1 MRKDVIKL
9 TCLASAALLAQGV
22 AAPIMADTVA
32 GLNTETGVTSQHSNG
47 TRNARTPLRFATS
60 SSSAA
65 LSSSSSSSS
74 SSAVDWSSKDPY
86 TVMGTL
92 PLSQPSDVWQ
102 ATGPNNATEIVYSYN
117 PGYATPAENDDGM
130 GDSVVDGEPDATVN
144 YQRISAWDATSQDG
158 FNGQNVNEI
167 AAVLYAGY
175 PNCLGNT
182 QDIYSAPISNSQV
195 NQWYQAYLQKTGQN
209 SVDYTIDQYEYDM
222 TQYAIWGVEGNV
234 AGGSN
239 EGTAQSQYKNDP
251 LSLALYNYGVQ
262 HPLNAQQ
269 VAKNGV
275 QLLNSNGQPIGAK
288 QVYTID
294 KSTGRSKDFQVING
308 DMTVPSSNDYYV
320 ADANGNKVSV
330 LVPGVKYHVVLSANG
345 TDPKSINMLCNYVQT
360 ESVDFYHSDVPAA
373 GTLSGQPNTAKLP
386 WANMIGM
393 GVTTGNVTL
402 NFAVV
407 SSSSSSSS
415 ASSSSSSASS
425 SHSSSASSGSSSA
438 SSSSS
443 SSSSSSVDSSSSSS
457 SSKSSSS
464 SSSKSSSSTKKANAK
479 TSSSSKATDA
489 KTSSSSKATNGKTS
503 SSSKVTD
510 AKTSSS
516 SAAPADQSSSSVAA
530 DPNANSSSSAVQPAT
545 NTNAPAASSSQKP
558 AAADNKVP
566 AASVAGGNAPT
577 TAKHAATSAQRTST
591 NRHVAPAAN
600 KAVLA
605 HGATDKQAAD
615 AQSVATQRHDK
626 RALPDTGDAVAA
638 GLTLTGMAALLGGAA
653 LVLKKRKD

>member
-1 MRKDVIKL
+1 MRKNVIKL

-22 AAPIMADTVA
+22 TAPIMADTVA
-32 GLNTETGVTSQHSNG
+32 GLNAETGVTSQHSNG

-60 SSSAA
+60 TSAA
-65 LSSSSSSSS
+65 ALSSSSSSSSS

-86 TVMGTL
+86 AVMGTL
-92 PLSQPSDVWQ
+92 PLTQPNDVWQ

-144 YQRISAWDATSQDG
+144 YQRISAWNATPQDG

-251 LSLALYNYGVQ
+251 LSLALYNYGMQ

-269 VAKNGV
+269 VAQNGV

-294 KSTGRSKDFQVING
+294 QSTGRSKDFQVING
-308 DMTVPSSNDYYV
+308 DTTVPSSKDYYV

-373 GTLSGQPNTAKLP
+373 TSLSGQPNTANLP

-415 ASSSSSSASS
+415 AVSSSS
-425 SHSSSASSGSSSA
+425 SSSA

-443 SSSSSSVDSSSSSS
+443 SSSASSSLSSSSSSAVDSSSSSS
-457 SSKSSSS
+457 SSKSSSSS

-479 TSSSSKATDA
+479 TSSSSKATNAKSNSSSKVADD
-489 KTSSSSKATNGKTS
+489 KTSSSS
-503 SSSKVTD
+503 V
-510 AKTSSS
+510 
-516 SAAPADQSSSSVAA
+516 APVDQSSSSVVA
-530 DPNANSSSSAVQPAT
+530 DPNASSSSSAVQPAT
-545 NTNAPAASSSQKP
+545 NTNAPAASSSQQKP

-566 AASVAGGNAPT
+566 AASVAGGNAST
-577 TAKHAATSAQRTST
+577 TAKHAATSTQRTNT

>member
-65 LSSSSSSSS
+65 SSSSSSSSS

-92 PLSQPSDVWQ
+92 PLSHPSDVWQ

-144 YQRISAWDATSQDG
+144 YQRISAWNATPQDG

-195 NQWYQAYLQKTGQN
+195 NQWYQAYLQKTGQ
-209 SVDYTIDQYEYDM
+209 SISDYSIDQYEYDM

-269 VAKNGV
+269 VAQNGV

-294 KSTGRSKDFQVING
+294 RSTGRSKDFQVTNG
-308 DMTVPSSNDYYV
+308 DMTVPTSNDYYV

-330 LVPGVKYHVVLSANG
+330 LVPGVKYHLVLAVNG
-345 TDPKSINMLCNYVQT
+345 SDPTSISMLCNYVQT

-373 GTLSGQPNTAKLP
+373 TSLSGQPNTAKLP

-415 ASSSSSSASS
+415 ASSSSSSVSS
-425 SHSSSASSGSSSA
+425 SSSSSASLSSSSA
-438 SSSSS
+438 SSSLSS
-443 SSSSSSVDSSSSSS
+443 SSSSAVDSSSSSS
-457 SSKSSSS
+457 SSKSSSSS

-489 KTSSSSKATNGKTS
+489 KTSSSSKVTNDKTS

-516 SAAPADQSSSSVAA
+516 SEAPASQSSSSVVA
-530 DPNANSSSSAVQPAT
+530 DPNASSSSSAVQPAT
-545 NTNAPAASSSQKP
+545 NTSVVSSNQKP
-558 AAADNKVP
+558 ATADSQAP
-566 AASVAGGNAPT
+566 AASVAGGDAST
-577 TAKHAATSAQRTST
+577 TAKHAATSAQRTNT

-600 KAVLA
+600 KAVLS
-605 HGATDKQAAD
+605 HGATDKPAAD

>member
-1 MRKDVIKL
+1 MRKNVIKL

-22 AAPIMADTVA
+22 TAPIMADTVA
-32 GLNTETGVTSQHSNG
+32 GLNAETGVTSQHSNG

-60 SSSAA
+60 TSAA
-65 LSSSSSSSS
+65 ALSSSSSSSSS

-86 TVMGTL
+86 AVMGTL
-92 PLSQPSDVWQ
+92 PLAQPNDVWQ

-117 PGYATPAENDDGM
+117 PGYATPAGNDDGM

-182 QDIYSAPISNSQV
+182 QNIYSSPISNSQV
-195 NQWYQAYLQKTGQN
+195 NQWYQAYLQKTGKN
-209 SVDYTIDQYEYDM
+209 SAEYSLDQYEYDM

-239 EGTAQSQYKNDP
+239 AGTAQSQYKNDP

-262 HPLNAQQ
+262 HPLNAKQ
-269 VAKNGV
+269 VAQNGV
-275 QLLNSNGQPIGAK
+275 QLLNANGQPIGAK

-294 KSTGRSKDFQVING
+294 RSTGRSKDFQVVNG
-308 DMTVPSSNDYYV
+308 DMTVPSSKDYYV

-345 TDPKSINMLCNYVQT
+345 TNPKSINMLCNYVQT

-373 GTLSGQPNTAKLP
+373 TSLSGQPNTAKLP

-415 ASSSSSSASS
+415 AVSSSSSSSSSSVSSSSSSSASS
-425 SHSSSASSGSSSA
+425 SSSSA
-438 SSSSS
+438 SSSLSS
-443 SSSSSSVDSSSSSS
+443 SSSPAVDSSSSSS

-464 SSSKSSSSTKKANAK
+464 SSSKSSSSTKTA
-479 TSSSSKATDA
+479 A
-489 KTSSSSKATNGKTS
+489 KTSSSSKATNAKSSSSSKVADDKTS
-503 SSSKVTD
+503 SSSQ
-510 AKTSSS
+510 ASN
-516 SAAPADQSSSSVAA
+516 QSSSSVTV
-530 DPNANSSSSAVQPAT
+530 DPNASSSSSAVQPAT
-545 NTNAPAASSSQKP
+545 NTSVASSSQKP
-558 AAADNKVP
+558 ATADNKVP
-566 AASVAGGNAPT
+566 AASAGAPT
-577 TAKHAATSAQRTST
+577 TAKHAATSAQRTNT

-605 HGATDKQAAD
+605 HGETDKQAAD

>member
-1 MRKDVIKL
+1 MRKNVIKL

-22 AAPIMADTVA
+22 TAPIMADTVA
-32 GLNTETGVTSQHSNG
+32 GLNAETGVTSQHSNG

-60 SSSAA
+60 TSAVA
-65 LSSSSSSSS
+65 LSSSSSSSSS

-86 TVMGTL
+86 AVMGTL
-92 PLSQPSDVWQ
+92 PLTQPNDVWQ

-117 PGYATPAENDDGM
+117 PGYATPAGNDDGM

-182 QDIYSAPISNSQV
+182 QNIYSAPISNSQV
-195 NQWYQAYLQKTGQN
+195 NQWYQAYLQKTGKN
-209 SVDYTIDQYEYDM
+209 SAEYSLDQYEYDM

-239 EGTAQSQYKNDP
+239 AGTAQSQYKNDP

-262 HPLNAQQ
+262 
-269 VAKNGV
+269 
-275 QLLNSNGQPIGAK
+275 LLNSNGQPIGAK

-294 KSTGRSKDFQVING
+294 RSTGCSKDFQVVNG
-308 DMTVPSSNDYYV
+308 DMTVPTSNDYYV

-330 LVPGVKYHVVLSANG
+330 LVPGVKYHLVLAVNG
-345 TDPKSINMLCNYVQT
+345 SDPTTISMLCNYVQT
-360 ESVDFYHSDVPAA
+360 ESVDFYHSDVPTA
-373 GTLSGQPNTAKLP
+373 TSLSGQPNTAKLP

-393 GVTTGNVTL
+393 GVTTGKVTL

-415 ASSSSSSASS
+415 AVSSSSSSSASS
-425 SHSSSASSGSSSA
+425 SSSSVSSSRSSSA

-443 SSSSSSVDSSSSSS
+443 SSSSSLSSSLSSAVDSS

-464 SSSKSSSSTKKANAK
+464 SSSKSSSSTK
-479 TSSSSKATDA
+479 TTA
-489 KTSSSSKATNGKTS
+489 KTSSSSKATNAKSSSSSKVADNKTS
-503 SSSKVTD
+503 SSSV
-510 AKTSSS
+510 
-516 SAAPADQSSSSVAA
+516 APVDQSSSSVAA
-530 DPNANSSSSAVQPAT
+530 DPNASSSSSAVQPAT
-545 NTNAPAASSSQKP
+545 NTSVASSSQKP
-558 AAADNKVP
+558 ATADNKVP
-566 AASVAGGNAPT
+566 AASAGAPT
-577 TAKHAATSAQRTST
+577 TAKHAATSAQRTNT

>member
-1 MRKDVIKL
+1 MRKNVIKL

-22 AAPIMADTVA
+22 TAPIMADTVA
-32 GLNTETGVTSQHSNG
+32 GLNAETGVTSQHSNG

-60 SSSAA
+60 TSAA
-65 LSSSSSSSS
+65 ALSSSSSSSSS

-86 TVMGTL
+86 AVMGTL
-92 PLSQPSDVWQ
+92 PLAQPNDVWQ

-117 PGYATPAENDDGM
+117 PGYATPAGNDDGM

-144 YQRISAWDATSQDG
+144 YQRIPAWDATSQDG

-182 QDIYSAPISNSQV
+182 QNIYSAPISNSQV
-195 NQWYQAYLQKTGQN
+195 NQWYQAYLQKTGKN
-209 SVDYTIDQYEYDM
+209 SAEYSLDQYEYDM

-239 EGTAQSQYKNDP
+239 AGTAQSQYKNDP

-269 VAKNGV
+269 VAQNGV

-294 KSTGRSKDFQVING
+294 RSTGRSKDFQVVNG
-308 DMTVPSSNDYYV
+308 DMTVPTSNDYYV

-330 LVPGVKYHVVLSANG
+330 LVPGVKYHLVLAVNG
-345 TDPKSINMLCNYVQT
+345 SDPTTISMLCNYVQT

-373 GTLSGQPNTAKLP
+373 TSLSGQPNTAKLP

-393 GVTTGNVTL
+393 GVTTGKVTL

-407 SSSSSSSS
+407 SSSSSSSSAVSSSSSSSSSSVSSSSSSS

-425 SHSSSASSGSSSA
+425 SL

-443 SSSSSSVDSSSSSS
+443 SAVDSSSSSS

-464 SSSKSSSSTKKANAK
+464 SSSKSSSSTKTA
-479 TSSSSKATDA
+479 A
-489 KTSSSSKATNGKTS
+489 KTSSSSKATNAKSSSSSKVADDKTS
-503 SSSKVTD
+503 SSSQ
-510 AKTSSS
+510 ASN
-516 SAAPADQSSSSVAA
+516 QSSSSVTV
-530 DPNANSSSSAVQPAT
+530 DPNASSSSSAVQPAT
-545 NTNAPAASSSQKP
+545 NTSVASSSQKP
-558 AAADNKVP
+558 ATADNKVP
-566 AASVAGGNAPT
+566 AASAGAPT
-577 TAKHAATSAQRTST
+577 TAKHAATSAQRTNT

>member
-1 MRKDVIKL
+1 MRKNVIKL

-22 AAPIMADTVA
+22 TAPIMADTVA
-32 GLNTETGVTSQHSNG
+32 GLNAETGVTSQHSNG

-60 SSSAA
+60 TSAA
-65 LSSSSSSSS
+65 ALSSSSSSSSS

-86 TVMGTL
+86 AVMGTL
-92 PLSQPSDVWQ
+92 PLAQPNDVWQ

-117 PGYATPAENDDGM
+117 PGYATPAGNDDGM

-182 QDIYSAPISNSQV
+182 QNIYSAPISNSQV
-195 NQWYQAYLQKTGQN
+195 NQWYQAYLQKTGRN
-209 SVDYTIDQYEYDM
+209 ISDYSIDQYEYDM

-269 VAKNGV
+269 VAQNGV

-294 KSTGRSKDFQVING
+294 KSTGRSKDFQVVNG
-308 DMTVPSSNDYYV
+308 DMTVPQSKDYYV

-330 LVPGVKYHVVLSANG
+330 LVPGVKYHLVLAVNG
-345 TDPKSINMLCNYVQT
+345 TNPTAISMLCNYVQT

-393 GVTTGNVTL
+393 GVTTGKVTL

-415 ASSSSSSASS
+415 AVSSSSSSA
-425 SHSSSASSGSSSA
+425 
-438 SSSSS
+438 
-443 SSSSSSVDSSSSSS
+443 VDSSSSSS

-464 SSSKSSSSTKKANAK
+464 SSSKSSSSTKTA
-479 TSSSSKATDA
+479 A
-489 KTSSSSKATNGKTS
+489 KTSSSSKATNAKSS
-503 SSSKVTD
+503 SSSKVAD
-510 AKTSSS
+510 DKTNSSS
-516 SAAPADQSSSSVAA
+516 VAPVDQSSSSVAA
-530 DPNANSSSSAVQPAT
+530 DPNASSSSSAVQPAT
-545 NTNAPAASSSQKP
+545 NTSAASSNQKP
-558 AAADNKVP
+558 ATADNKVP
-566 AASVAGGNAPT
+566 AASAGAPT

>member
-22 AAPIMADTVA
+22 TAPIMADAVA
-32 GLNTETGVTSQHSNG
+32 GLNTEAGVTSQHSNG

-60 SSSAA
+60 TSAA
-65 LSSSSSSSS
+65 ALSSSSSSSSS

-86 TVMGTL
+86 AVMGTL
-92 PLSQPSDVWQ
+92 PLAQPNDVWQ

-182 QDIYSAPISNSQV
+182 QNIYSAPISNSQV

-209 SVDYTIDQYEYDM
+209 SAEYSLDQYEYDM

-239 EGTAQSQYKNDP
+239 AGTAQSQYKNDP

-269 VAKNGV
+269 VAQNGV

-294 KSTGRSKDFQVING
+294 RSTGRSKDFQVVNG
-308 DMTVPSSNDYYV
+308 DMTVPTSNDYYV

-330 LVPGVKYHVVLSANG
+330 LVPGVKYHLVLAVNG
-345 TDPKSINMLCNYVQT
+345 SDPTTISMLCNYVQT

-373 GTLSGQPNTAKLP
+373 TSLSGQPNTAKLP

-393 GVTTGNVTL
+393 GVTTGKVTL

-415 ASSSSSSASS
+415 AVSSSSSSSASS
-425 SHSSSASSGSSSA
+425 LSSSVSSSRSSSA

-443 SSSSSSVDSSSSSS
+443 SSSSSLSSSSSSAVDSSSSSS
-457 SSKSSSS
+457 SKL
-464 SSSKSSSSTKKANAK
+464 SSSTKTA
-479 TSSSSKATDA
+479 A
-489 KTSSSSKATNGKTS
+489 KTSSSSKATNAKSNSSSKVADDKTS
-503 SSSKVTD
+503 SSSV
-510 AKTSSS
+510 
-516 SAAPADQSSSSVAA
+516 APVDQSSSSVAA
-530 DPNANSSSSAVQPAT
+530 DPNASSSSSAVQPAT
-545 NTNAPAASSSQKP
+545 NTSVASSNQKP
-558 AAADNKVP
+558 ATADNKVP
-566 AASVAGGNAPT
+566 AASAGAPT
-577 TAKHAATSAQRTST
+577 TAKHAATSAQRTNT

-600 KAVLA
+600 KAVLT

>member
-1 MRKDVIKL
+1 MRKNVIKL
-9 TCLASAALLAQGV
+9 TCLASVALLAQGV
-22 AAPIMADTVA
+22 TAPIMADTVA
-32 GLNTETGVTSQHSNG
+32 GLNAETGVTSQHSNG

-60 SSSAA
+60 TSAVA
-65 LSSSSSSSS
+65 LSSSSSSSSS

-86 TVMGTL
+86 AVMGTL
-92 PLSQPSDVWQ
+92 PLTQPNDVWQ

-117 PGYATPAENDDGM
+117 PGYATPAGNDDGM

-182 QDIYSAPISNSQV
+182 QNIYSAPISNSQV
-195 NQWYQAYLQKTGQN
+195 NQWYQAYLQKTGKN
-209 SVDYTIDQYEYDM
+209 SAEYSLDQYEYDM

-239 EGTAQSQYKNDP
+239 AGTAQSQYKNDP

-269 VAKNGV
+269 VAQNGV

-294 KSTGRSKDFQVING
+294 RSTGCSKDFQVVNG
-308 DMTVPSSNDYYV
+308 DMTVPTSNDYYV

-330 LVPGVKYHVVLSANG
+330 LVPGVKYHLVLAVNG
-345 TDPKSINMLCNYVQT
+345 SDPTTISMLCNYVQT
-360 ESVDFYHSDVPAA
+360 ESVDFYHSDVPTA
-373 GTLSGQPNTAKLP
+373 TSLSGQPNTAKLP

-393 GVTTGNVTL
+393 GVTTGKVTL

-415 ASSSSSSASS
+415 AVSSSSSSSASS
-425 SHSSSASSGSSSA
+425 SSSSVSSSRSSSA

-443 SSSSSSVDSSSSSS
+443 SSSSSLSSSLSSAVDSS

-464 SSSKSSSSTKKANAK
+464 SSSKSSSSTK
-479 TSSSSKATDA
+479 TTA
-489 KTSSSSKATNGKTS
+489 KTSSSSKATNAKSSSSSKVADNKTS
-503 SSSKVTD
+503 SSSV
-510 AKTSSS
+510 
-516 SAAPADQSSSSVAA
+516 APVDQSSSSVAA
-530 DPNANSSSSAVQPAT
+530 DPNASSSSSAVQPAT
-545 NTNAPAASSSQKP
+545 NTSVASSSQKP
-558 AAADNKVP
+558 ATADNKVP
-566 AASVAGGNAPT
+566 AASAGAPT
-577 TAKHAATSAQRTST
+577 TAKHAATSAQRTNT

>member
-1 MRKDVIKL
+1 MRKNVIKL

-22 AAPIMADTVA
+22 TAPIMADTVA
-32 GLNTETGVTSQHSNG
+32 GLNAETGVTSQHSNG
-47 TRNARTPLRFATS
+47 TRNARTPLRFAMSTS
-60 SSSAA
+60 AAA
-65 LSSSSSSSS
+65 LSSSLSSSSS

-86 TVMGTL
+86 AVMGTL
-92 PLSQPSDVWQ
+92 PLAQPNDVWQ

-209 SVDYTIDQYEYDM
+209 ISDYSIDQYEYDM

-294 KSTGRSKDFQVING
+294 KSTGRSKDFQVVNG

-330 LVPGVKYHVVLSANG
+330 LVPGVKYHVVLSVNG
-345 TDPKSINMLCNYVQT
+345 TAPKSINMLCNYVQT

-373 GTLSGQPNTAKLP
+373 TSLSGQPNTAKLP

-393 GVTTGNVTL
+393 GVTTGKVTL

-415 ASSSSSSASS
+415 AVSSSSSSSASS
-425 SHSSSASSGSSSA
+425 LSSSVSSSRSSSA

-443 SSSSSSVDSSSSSS
+443 SSSSSLSSSSSSAVDSSSSSS
-457 SSKSSSS
+457 SKL
-464 SSSKSSSSTKKANAK
+464 SSSTKTA
-479 TSSSSKATDA
+479 A
-489 KTSSSSKATNGKTS
+489 KTSSSSKATNAKSNSSSKVADDKTS
-503 SSSKVTD
+503 SSSV
-510 AKTSSS
+510 
-516 SAAPADQSSSSVAA
+516 APVDQSSSSVAA
-530 DPNANSSSSAVQPAT
+530 DPNASSSSSAVQPAT
-545 NTNAPAASSSQKP
+545 NTSVVSSNQKPATADSQAPAASI
-558 AAADNKVP
+558 AR
-566 AASVAGGNAPT
+566 GNAST
-577 TAKHAATSAQRTST
+577 TAKHAVTSAQRTNT

>member
-1 MRKDVIKL
+1 MRKNVIKL

-22 AAPIMADTVA
+22 TAPIMADTVA
-32 GLNTETGVTSQHSNG
+32 GLNAETGITSQHSNG
-47 TRNARTPLRFATS
+47 TRNARTPLRFAMSTS
-60 SSSAA
+60 AAA
-65 LSSSSSSSS
+65 LSSSLSSSSS

-86 TVMGTL
+86 AVMGTL
-92 PLSQPSDVWQ
+92 PLAQPNDVWQ

-209 SVDYTIDQYEYDM
+209 ISDYSIDQYEYDM

-294 KSTGRSKDFQVING
+294 KSTGRSKDFQVVNG

-330 LVPGVKYHVVLSANG
+330 LVPGVKYHVVLSVNG
-345 TDPKSINMLCNYVQT
+345 TAPKSINMLCNYVQT

-415 ASSSSSSASS
+415 AVSSSSSSSASS
-425 SHSSSASSGSSSA
+425 SSSSVSSSSSSSA

-443 SSSSSSVDSSSSSS
+443 SSSSSLSSSSSSAVDSSSSSS
-457 SSKSSSS
+457 SKL
-464 SSSKSSSSTKKANAK
+464 SSSTKTA
-479 TSSSSKATDA
+479 A
-489 KTSSSSKATNGKTS
+489 KTSSSSKATNAKSNSSSKVADDKTS
-503 SSSKVTD
+503 SSSV
-510 AKTSSS
+510 
-516 SAAPADQSSSSVAA
+516 APVDQSSSSVAA
-530 DPNANSSSSAVQPAT
+530 DPNASSSSSAVQPAT
-545 NTNAPAASSSQKP
+545 NTSVVSSNQKPATADSQAPAASI
-558 AAADNKVP
+558 AR
-566 AASVAGGNAPT
+566 GNAST
-577 TAKHAATSAQRTST
+577 TAKHAVTSAQRTNT

>member
-60 SSSAA
+60 SSSAVS
-65 LSSSSSSSS
+65 SSSSSSSS

-92 PLSQPSDVWQ
+92 PLSYPSDVWQ

-158 FNGQNVNEI
+158 FNGQNINEI

-182 QDIYSAPISNSQV
+182 QNIYSAPISNSQV
-195 NQWYQAYLQKTGQN
+195 NQWYQAYLQKTGKN
-209 SVDYTIDQYEYDM
+209 SAEYSLNQYEYDM

-251 LSLALYNYGVQ
+251 LSLALYNYGIQ

-294 KSTGRSKDFQVING
+294 KSTGRSKDFQVVNG

-330 LVPGVKYHVVLSANG
+330 LVPGVKYHVVLSVNG
-345 TDPKSINMLCNYVQT
+345 TAPKSINMLCNYVQT

-415 ASSSSSSASS
+415 AVSSSSSSSASS
-425 SHSSSASSGSSSA
+425 SSSSVSSSSSSSA

-443 SSSSSSVDSSSSSS
+443 SSSSSLSSSSSSVVDSSSSSS

-464 SSSKSSSSTKKANAK
+464 SSSKSSSSAK
-479 TSSSSKATDA
+479 TAA
-489 KTSSSSKATNGKTS
+489 KTSSSSKATNAKSSSSSKVADNKTS
-503 SSSKVTD
+503 SSSQ
-510 AKTSSS
+510 ASN
-516 SAAPADQSSSSVAA
+516 QSSSSVTV
-530 DPNANSSSSAVQPAT
+530 DPNASSSSSAVQPAT
-545 NTNAPAASSSQKP
+545 NTSVASSSQKP

-566 AASVAGGNAPT
+566 AASVAGGDAPT
-577 TAKHAATSAQRTST
+577 TAKHAATSTQRTNT
-591 NRHVAPAAN
+591 NRHVVPAAN

>member
-1 MRKDVIKL
+1 MRKNVIKL

-22 AAPIMADTVA
+22 TAPIMADTVA
-32 GLNTETGVTSQHSNG
+32 GLNAETGVTSQHSNG

-60 SSSAA
+60 TSAA
-65 LSSSSSSSS
+65 ALSSSSSSSSS

-86 TVMGTL
+86 AVMGTL
-92 PLSQPSDVWQ
+92 PLAQPNDVWQ

-117 PGYATPAENDDGM
+117 PGYATPAGNDDGM

-182 QDIYSAPISNSQV
+182 QNIYSAPISNSQV
-195 NQWYQAYLQKTGQN
+195 NQWYQAYLQKTGKN
-209 SVDYTIDQYEYDM
+209 SAEYSLDQYEYDM

-239 EGTAQSQYKNDP
+239 AGTAQSQYKNDP

-262 HPLNAQQ
+262 HPLNAKQ
-269 VAKNGV
+269 VAQNGV
-275 QLLNSNGQPIGAK
+275 QLLNANGQPISAK

-294 KSTGRSKDFQVING
+294 RSTGRSKDFQVVNG
-308 DMTVPSSNDYYV
+308 DMTVPSSKDYYV

-330 LVPGVKYHVVLSANG
+330 LVPGVKYHLVLAVNG
-345 TDPKSINMLCNYVQT
+345 SDPTTISMLCNYVQT

-373 GTLSGQPNTAKLP
+373 TSLSGQPNTAKLP

-415 ASSSSSSASS
+415 AVSSSSSSSASS
-425 SHSSSASSGSSSA
+425 SSSSVSSSSSSSA

-443 SSSSSSVDSSSSSS
+443 SASSSSRSSSSSAVDSSSSSS

-464 SSSKSSSSTKKANAK
+464 SSSKSSSSTKTA
-479 TSSSSKATDA
+479 A
-489 KTSSSSKATNGKTS
+489 KTSSSSKATNAKSSSSSKVADDKTS
-503 SSSKVTD
+503 SSSQ
-510 AKTSSS
+510 ASN
-516 SAAPADQSSSSVAA
+516 QSSSSVTV
-530 DPNANSSSSAVQPAT
+530 DPNASSSSSAVQPAT
-545 NTNAPAASSSQKP
+545 NTSVASSSQKP
-558 AAADNKVP
+558 ATADNKVP
-566 AASVAGGNAPT
+566 AASAGAPT

>member
-1 MRKDVIKL
+1 MRKNVIKL

-22 AAPIMADTVA
+22 TAPIMADTIA
-32 GLNTETGVTSQHSNG
+32 GLNAETGVTSQHSNR

-60 SSSAA
+60 TSAA
-65 LSSSSSSSS
+65 ALSSSSSSSSS

-86 TVMGTL
+86 AVMGTL
-92 PLSQPSDVWQ
+92 PLAQPNDVWQ
-102 ATGPNNATEIVYSYN
+102 AAGPNNATEIVYSYN
-117 PGYATPAENDDGM
+117 PGYATPAGNDDGM

-182 QDIYSAPISNSQV
+182 QNIYSAPISNSQV
-195 NQWYQAYLQKTGQN
+195 NQWYQAYLQKTGKN
-209 SVDYTIDQYEYDM
+209 SAEYSLDQYEYDM

-239 EGTAQSQYKNDP
+239 ARTVQSQYKNDP

-262 HPLNAQQ
+262 HPLNAKQ
-269 VAKNGV
+269 VAQNGV
-275 QLLNSNGQPIGAK
+275 QLLNSKGQPIGAK

-294 KSTGRSKDFQVING
+294 RSTGRSKDFKVVNG
-308 DMTVPSSNDYYV
+308 DMTVPSSKDYYV

-330 LVPGVKYHVVLSANG
+330 LVPGVKYHLVLAVNG
-345 TDPKSINMLCNYVQT
+345 SDPTTISMLCNYVQT

-373 GTLSGQPNTAKLP
+373 TSLSGQPNTAKLP

-393 GVTTGNVTL
+393 GVTVGKVTL

-407 SSSSSSSS
+407 SSSSSSSSAVSSSSSSSASSSSSSVSSSSSSS

-425 SHSSSASSGSSSA
+425 SL

-443 SSSSSSVDSSSSSS
+443 SAVDSSSSSS

-464 SSSKSSSSTKKANAK
+464 SSSKSSSSTKTAAKA
-479 TSSSSKATDA
+479 
-489 KTSSSSKATNGKTS
+489 SSSSKATNAKSSSSSKVADDKTS
-503 SSSKVTD
+503 SSSQ
-510 AKTSSS
+510 ASN
-516 SAAPADQSSSSVAA
+516 QSSSSVTV
-530 DPNANSSSSAVQPAT
+530 DPNASSSSSAVQPAT
-545 NTNAPAASSSQKP
+545 NTSVASSSQKP
-558 AAADNKVP
+558 ATADNKVP
-566 AASVAGGNAPT
+566 AASAGAPT
-577 TAKHAATSAQRTST
+577 TAKHAATSAQRTNT
-591 NRHVAPAAN
+591 NRHVVPAAN

>member
-1 MRKDVIKL
+1 MRKNVIKL

-22 AAPIMADTVA
+22 TAPIMADTIA
-32 GLNTETGVTSQHSNG
+32 GLNAETGVTSQHSNG

-60 SSSAA
+60 TSAAA

-74 SSAVDWSSKDPY
+74 SSSAVNWSSKDTY

-92 PLSQPSDVWQ
+92 PLAQPNDVWQ

-182 QDIYSAPISNSQV
+182 QNIYSAPISNSQV

-209 SVDYTIDQYEYDM
+209 SAEYSLDQYEYDM

-239 EGTAQSQYKNDP
+239 AGTAQSQYKNDP

-262 HPLNAQQ
+262 HPLNAKQ
-269 VAKNGV
+269 VAQNGV
-275 QLLNSNGQPIGAK
+275 QLLNANGQPIGAK

-294 KSTGRSKDFQVING
+294 RSTGRSKDFQVVNG
-308 DMTVPSSNDYYV
+308 DMTVPSSKDYYV

-345 TDPKSINMLCNYVQT
+345 TNPKSINMLCNYVQT

-373 GTLSGQPNTAKLP
+373 TSLSGQPNTAKLP

-415 ASSSSSSASS
+415 AVSSSSSSSASS
-425 SHSSSASSGSSSA
+425 SSSSVSSSSSSSA

-443 SSSSSSVDSSSSSS
+443 SASSSSRSSSSSAVDSSSSSS

-464 SSSKSSSSTKKANAK
+464 SSSKSSSSTKTA
-479 TSSSSKATDA
+479 A
-489 KTSSSSKATNGKTS
+489 KTSSSSKATNAKSSSSSKVADDKTS
-503 SSSKVTD
+503 SSSQ
-510 AKTSSS
+510 ASN
-516 SAAPADQSSSSVAA
+516 QSSSSVTV
-530 DPNANSSSSAVQPAT
+530 DPNASSSSSAVQPAT
-545 NTNAPAASSSQKP
+545 NTSVASSSQKP
-558 AAADNKVP
+558 ATADNKVP
-566 AASVAGGNAPT
+566 AASAGAPT
-577 TAKHAATSAQRTST
+577 TAKHAATSAQRTNT

>member
-1 MRKDVIKL
+1 MRKNVIKL

-22 AAPIMADTVA
+22 TAPIMADTVA
-32 GLNTETGVTSQHSNG
+32 GLNAETGITSQHSNG
-47 TRNARTPLRFATS
+47 TRNARTPLRFAMSTS
-60 SSSAA
+60 AAA
-65 LSSSSSSSS
+65 LSSSLSSSSS

-86 TVMGTL
+86 AVMGTL
-92 PLSQPSDVWQ
+92 PLAQPNDVWQ

-209 SVDYTIDQYEYDM
+209 ISDYSIDQYEYDM

-294 KSTGRSKDFQVING
+294 KSTGRSKDFQVVNG

-330 LVPGVKYHVVLSANG
+330 LVPGVKYHVVLSVNG
-345 TDPKSINMLCNYVQT
+345 TAPKSINMLCNYVQT

-415 ASSSSSSASS
+415 AVSSSSSSSASS
-425 SHSSSASSGSSSA
+425 LSSSVSSSRSSSA

-443 SSSSSSVDSSSSSS
+443 SSSSSLSSSSSSAVDSSSSSS
-457 SSKSSSS
+457 SKL
-464 SSSKSSSSTKKANAK
+464 SSSTKTA
-479 TSSSSKATDA
+479 A
-489 KTSSSSKATNGKTS
+489 KTSSSSKATNAKSNSSSKVADDKTS
-503 SSSKVTD
+503 SSSV
-510 AKTSSS
+510 
-516 SAAPADQSSSSVAA
+516 APVDQSSSSVAA
-530 DPNANSSSSAVQPAT
+530 DPNASSSSSAVQPAT
-545 NTNAPAASSSQKP
+545 NTSVVSSNQKPATADSQAPAASI
-558 AAADNKVP
+558 AR
-566 AASVAGGNAPT
+566 GNAST
-577 TAKHAATSAQRTST
+577 TAKHAVTSAQRTNT

>member
-1 MRKDVIKL
+1 MRKNVIKL
-9 TCLASAALLAQGV
+9 TCLASAALLAQGMT
-22 AAPIMADTVA
+22 APIMADTVA
-32 GLNTETGVTSQHSNG
+32 GLNAETGVTSQHSNG

-60 SSSAA
+60 TSAA
-65 LSSSSSSSS
+65 ALSSSSSSSSS

-86 TVMGTL
+86 AVMGTL
-92 PLSQPSDVWQ
+92 PLSQPNDVWQ

-117 PGYATPAENDDGM
+117 PGYATPAGNDDGM

-182 QDIYSAPISNSQV
+182 QNIYSAPISNSQV
-195 NQWYQAYLQKTGQN
+195 NQWYQAYLQKTGKN
-209 SVDYTIDQYEYDM
+209 SAEYSLDQYEYDM

-239 EGTAQSQYKNDP
+239 VGTAQSQYKNDP

-262 HPLNAQQ
+262 HPLNAKQ
-269 VAKNGV
+269 VAQNGV

-294 KSTGRSKDFQVING
+294 RSTGRSKDFQVVNG
-308 DMTVPSSNDYYV
+308 DMTVPSSKDYYV

-330 LVPGVKYHVVLSANG
+330 LVPGVKYHLVLAVNG
-345 TDPKSINMLCNYVQT
+345 SDPTTISMLCNYVQT

-373 GTLSGQPNTAKLP
+373 TSLSGQPNTAKLP

-415 ASSSSSSASS
+415 AVSSSSSSSASS
-425 SHSSSASSGSSSA
+425 SSSSVSSSSSSSA
-438 SSSSS
+438 SSSLSS
-443 SSSSSSVDSSSSSS
+443 SSSSLSSSSSSAVDSSVSSS

-464 SSSKSSSSTKKANAK
+464 SSSKSSSSTKTAAKA
-479 TSSSSKATDA
+479 
-489 KTSSSSKATNGKTS
+489 SSSSKATNAKSSSSSKVADDKTS
-503 SSSKVTD
+503 SSSV
-510 AKTSSS
+510 
-516 SAAPADQSSSSVAA
+516 APVDQSSSSVAA
-530 DPNANSSSSAVQPAT
+530 DPNASSSSSAVQPAT
-545 NTNAPAASSSQKP
+545 NTSVASSNQKP
-558 AAADNKVP
+558 ATADNKVP
-566 AASVAGGNAPT
+566 AASAGAPT
-577 TAKHAATSAQRTST
+577 TAKHAATSAQRTNT

>member
-1 MRKDVIKL
+1 MRKNVIKL

-22 AAPIMADTVA
+22 TAPIMADTVA
-32 GLNTETGVTSQHSNG
+32 GLNAETGVTSQHSNG

-60 SSSAA
+60 TSAA
-65 LSSSSSSSS
+65 ALSSSSSSSSS

-86 TVMGTL
+86 AVMGTL
-92 PLSQPSDVWQ
+92 PLAQPNDVWQ

-117 PGYATPAENDDGM
+117 PGYATPAGNDDGM

-144 YQRISAWDATSQDG
+144 YRRISAWDATSQDG

-182 QDIYSAPISNSQV
+182 QNIYSAPISNSQV
-195 NQWYQAYLQKTGQN
+195 NQWYQAYLQKTGKN
-209 SVDYTIDQYEYDM
+209 SAEYSLDQYEYDM

-239 EGTAQSQYKNDP
+239 AGTAQSQYKNDP

-269 VAKNGV
+269 VAQNGV

-294 KSTGRSKDFQVING
+294 RSTGRSKDFQVVNG
-308 DMTVPSSNDYYV
+308 DVTVPTSNDYYV

-330 LVPGVKYHVVLSANG
+330 LVPGVKYHLVLAVNG
-345 TDPKSINMLCNYVQT
+345 SNPTTISMLCNYVQT

-373 GTLSGQPNTAKLP
+373 TSLSGQPNTAKLP

-393 GVTTGNVTL
+393 GVTTGKVTL

-415 ASSSSSSASS
+415 AVSSSSSSSASS
-425 SHSSSASSGSSSA
+425 SSSSA
-438 SSSSS
+438 
-443 SSSSSSVDSSSSSS
+443 VDSSSSSS

-464 SSSKSSSSTKKANAK
+464 SSSKSSSSTKTA
-479 TSSSSKATDA
+479 A
-489 KTSSSSKATNGKTS
+489 KTSSSSKATNAKSSSSSKVADDKTS
-503 SSSKVTD
+503 SSSQ
-510 AKTSSS
+510 ASN
-516 SAAPADQSSSSVAA
+516 QSSSSVTV
-530 DPNANSSSSAVQPAT
+530 DPNASSSSSAVQPAT
-545 NTNAPAASSSQKP
+545 NTSVASNSQKP
-558 AAADNKVP
+558 ATADNKVP
-566 AASVAGGNAPT
+566 AASAGAPT
-577 TAKHAATSAQRTST
+577 PAKHAATSAQRTST

>member
-1 MRKDVIKL
+1 MRKNVIKL

-22 AAPIMADTVA
+22 TAPIMADTVA
-32 GLNTETGVTSQHSNG
+32 GLNAETGITSQHSNG
-47 TRNARTPLRFATS
+47 TRNARTPLRFAMST
-60 SSSAA
+60 SAA
-65 LSSSSSSSS
+65 ALSSSSSSSSS

-86 TVMGTL
+86 AVMGTL
-92 PLSQPSDVWQ
+92 PLAQPNDVWQ

-209 SVDYTIDQYEYDM
+209 ISDYSIDQYEYDM

-294 KSTGRSKDFQVING
+294 KSTGRSKDFQVVNG

-330 LVPGVKYHVVLSANG
+330 LVPGVKYHVVLSVNG
-345 TDPKSINMLCNYVQT
+345 TAPKSINMLCNYVQT

-415 ASSSSSSASS
+415 AVSSSSSSSASS
-425 SHSSSASSGSSSA
+425 SSSSVSSSSSSSA

-443 SSSSSSVDSSSSSS
+443 SSSSSLSSSSSSAVDSSSSSS
-457 SSKSSSS
+457 SKL
-464 SSSKSSSSTKKANAK
+464 SSSTKTA
-479 TSSSSKATDA
+479 A
-489 KTSSSSKATNGKTS
+489 KTSSSSKATNAKSNSSSKVADDKTS
-503 SSSKVTD
+503 SSSV
-510 AKTSSS
+510 
-516 SAAPADQSSSSVAA
+516 APVDQSSSSVAA
-530 DPNANSSSSAVQPAT
+530 DPNASSSSSAVQPAT
-545 NTNAPAASSSQKP
+545 NTSVVSSNQKPATADSQAPAASI
-558 AAADNKVP
+558 AR
-566 AASVAGGNAPT
+566 GNAST
-577 TAKHAATSAQRTST
+577 TAKHAVTSAQRTNT

>member
-1 MRKDVIKL
+1 MRKNVIKL

-22 AAPIMADTVA
+22 TAPIMADTVA
-32 GLNTETGVTSQHSNG
+32 GLNAETGVTSQHSNG

-60 SSSAA
+60 TSAA
-65 LSSSSSSSS
+65 ALSSSSSSSSS

-86 TVMGTL
+86 AVMGTL
-92 PLSQPSDVWQ
+92 PLAQPNDVWQ

-117 PGYATPAENDDGM
+117 PGYATPAGNDDGM

-182 QDIYSAPISNSQV
+182 QNIYSAPISNSQV
-195 NQWYQAYLQKTGQN
+195 NQWYQAYLQKTGKN
-209 SVDYTIDQYEYDM
+209 SAEYSLDQYEYDM

-239 EGTAQSQYKNDP
+239 ARTAQSQYKNDP

-262 HPLNAQQ
+262 HPLNAKQ
-269 VAKNGV
+269 VAQNGV

-294 KSTGRSKDFQVING
+294 RSTGRSKDFQVVNG
-308 DMTVPSSNDYYV
+308 DMTVPSSKDYYV

-330 LVPGVKYHVVLSANG
+330 LVPGVKYHVVLSVNG
-345 TDPKSINMLCNYVQT
+345 TAPNTINMLCNYVQT
-360 ESVDFYHSDVPAA
+360 ESVGFYHSDVPAA
-373 GTLSGQPNTAKLP
+373 TSLSGQPNTAKLP

-415 ASSSSSSASS
+415 AVSSSSSSSASS
-425 SHSSSASSGSSSA
+425 SSSSVSSSSSSSA
-438 SSSSS
+438 SSSLSS
-443 SSSSSSVDSSSSSS
+443 SSSSLGSSSSSAVDSSVSSS

-464 SSSKSSSSTKKANAK
+464 SSSKSSSSTKTA
-479 TSSSSKATDA
+479 A
-489 KTSSSSKATNGKTS
+489 KTSSSSKATNAKSSSSSKVADNKTS
-503 SSSKVTD
+503 SSSV
-510 AKTSSS
+510 
-516 SAAPADQSSSSVAA
+516 APVDQSSSSVAA
-530 DPNANSSSSAVQPAT
+530 DPNASSSSSAVQPAT
-545 NTNAPAASSSQKP
+545 NTSVASSNQKP
-558 AAADNKVP
+558 ATADNKVP
-566 AASVAGGNAPT
+566 AASAGAPT
-577 TAKHAATSAQRTST
+577 TAKHAATSAQWTNT

>member
-1 MRKDVIKL
+1 MRKNVIKL

-22 AAPIMADTVA
+22 TAPIMADTVA
-32 GLNTETGVTSQHSNG
+32 GLNAETGVTSQHSNG

-60 SSSAA
+60 TSAA
-65 LSSSSSSSS
+65 ALSSSSSSSSS

-86 TVMGTL
+86 AVMGTL
-92 PLSQPSDVWQ
+92 PLAQPNDVWQ

-117 PGYATPAENDDGM
+117 PGYATPAGNDDGM

-182 QDIYSAPISNSQV
+182 QNIYSAPISNSQV
-195 NQWYQAYLQKTGQN
+195 NQWYQAYLQKTGKN
-209 SVDYTIDQYEYDM
+209 SAEYSLDQYEYDM

-239 EGTAQSQYKNDP
+239 AGTAQSQYKNDP

-269 VAKNGV
+269 VAQNGV

-294 KSTGRSKDFQVING
+294 RSTGRSKDFQVVNG
-308 DMTVPSSNDYYV
+308 DMTVPSSKDYYV

-330 LVPGVKYHVVLSANG
+330 LVPGVKYHLVLAVNG
-345 TDPKSINMLCNYVQT
+345 SDPTTISMLCNYVQT

-373 GTLSGQPNTAKLP
+373 TSLSGQPNTAKLP

-393 GVTTGNVTL
+393 GVTTGKVTL

-407 SSSSSSSS
+407 SSSSSSSSAVSSSSSSSASSSSSSVSSSSSSS

-425 SHSSSASSGSSSA
+425 SL

-443 SSSSSSVDSSSSSS
+443 SAVDSSSSSS

-464 SSSKSSSSTKKANAK
+464 SSSKSSSSTKTA
-479 TSSSSKATDA
+479 A
-489 KTSSSSKATNGKTS
+489 KTSSSSKATNAKSSSSSKVADDKTS
-503 SSSKVTD
+503 SSSQ
-510 AKTSSS
+510 ASN
-516 SAAPADQSSSSVAA
+516 QSSSSVTV
-530 DPNANSSSSAVQPAT
+530 DPNASSSSSAVQPAT
-545 NTNAPAASSSQKP
+545 NTSVASSSQKP
-558 AAADNKVP
+558 ATADNKVP
-566 AASVAGGNAPT
+566 AASAGAPT
-577 TAKHAATSAQRTST
+577 TAKHAATSAQWTNT

>member
-1 MRKDVIKL
+1 MRKNVIKL

-22 AAPIMADTVA
+22 TAPIMADTVA
-32 GLNTETGVTSQHSNG
+32 GLNAETGVTSQHSNG

-60 SSSAA
+60 TSAA
-65 LSSSSSSSS
+65 ALSSSSSSSSS

-86 TVMGTL
+86 AVMGTL
-92 PLSQPSDVWQ
+92 PLAQPNDVWQ

-117 PGYATPAENDDGM
+117 PGYATPAGNDDGM

-144 YQRISAWDATSQDG
+144 YQRIPAWDATSQDG

-182 QDIYSAPISNSQV
+182 QNIYSAPISNSQV
-195 NQWYQAYLQKTGQN
+195 NQWYQAYLQKTGKN
-209 SVDYTIDQYEYDM
+209 SAEYSLDQYEYDM

-239 EGTAQSQYKNDP
+239 AGTAQSQYKNDP

-262 HPLNAQQ
+262 HPLNAKQ
-269 VAKNGV
+269 VAQNGV
-275 QLLNSNGQPIGAK
+275 QLLNANGQPISAK

-294 KSTGRSKDFQVING
+294 RSTGRSKDFQVVNG
-308 DMTVPSSNDYYV
+308 DMTVPSSKDYYV

-345 TDPKSINMLCNYVQT
+345 TNPKSISMLCNYVQT

-373 GTLSGQPNTAKLP
+373 TSLSGQPNTAKLP

-415 ASSSSSSASS
+415 AVSSSSSSSSSSVSSSSSSSASS
-425 SHSSSASSGSSSA
+425 SSSSA
-438 SSSSS
+438 SSSLSS
-443 SSSSSSVDSSSSSS
+443 SSSPAVDSSSSSS

-464 SSSKSSSSTKKANAK
+464 SSSKSSSSTK
-479 TSSSSKATDA
+479 TVA
-489 KTSSSSKATNGKTS
+489 KTSSSSKATNAKSSSSSKIADDKTS
-503 SSSKVTD
+503 SSSQ
-510 AKTSSS
+510 ASN
-516 SAAPADQSSSSVAA
+516 QSSSSVTV
-530 DPNANSSSSAVQPAT
+530 DPNASSSSSAVQPAT
-545 NTNAPAASSSQKP
+545 NTSVASSNQKP
-558 AAADNKVP
+558 ATADNKVP
-566 AASVAGGNAPT
+566 AASAGAPT
-577 TAKHAATSAQRTST
+577 TAKHAATSAQRTNT

-626 RALPDTGDAVAA
+626 RALPDTGDTVAA

>member
-1 MRKDVIKL
+1 MRKNVIKL

-22 AAPIMADTVA
+22 TAPIMADTVA
-32 GLNTETGVTSQHSNG
+32 GLNAETGITSQHSNG
-47 TRNARTPLRFATS
+47 TRNARTPLRFAMSTS
-60 SSSAA
+60 AAA
-65 LSSSSSSSS
+65 LSSSLSSSSS

-86 TVMGTL
+86 AVMGTL
-92 PLSQPSDVWQ
+92 PLAQPNDVWQ

-130 GDSVVDGEPDATVN
+130 GGSVVDGEPDATVN

-209 SVDYTIDQYEYDM
+209 ISDYSIDQYEYDM

-269 VAKNGV
+269 VAQNGV

-294 KSTGRSKDFQVING
+294 KSTGRSKDFQVVNG

-330 LVPGVKYHVVLSANG
+330 LVPGVKYHVVLSVNG

-373 GTLSGQPNTAKLP
+373 TSLSGQPNTANLP

-415 ASSSSSSASS
+415 AVSSSS
-425 SHSSSASSGSSSA
+425 SSSA

-443 SSSSSSVDSSSSSS
+443 SSSASSSLSSSSSSAVDSSSSSS
-457 SSKSSSS
+457 SSKSSSLS

-489 KTSSSSKATNGKTS
+489 KTSSSSKVTNDKTS

-510 AKTSSS
+510 AKTSSFS
-516 SAAPADQSSSSVAA
+516 EAPASQSSSSVVA
-530 DPNANSSSSAVQPAT
+530 
-545 NTNAPAASSSQKP
+545 NTNAPAASSSQQKP
-558 AAADNKVP
+558 ATADNKVP
-566 AASVAGGNAPT
+566 AASAGAPT
-577 TAKHAATSAQRTST
+577 TAKHAATSAQRTNT

-600 KAVLA
+600 KAVLS

>member
-22 AAPIMADTVA
+22 TAPIMADAVA
-32 GLNTETGVTSQHSNG
+32 GLNTEAGVTSQHSNG

-60 SSSAA
+60 TSAA
-65 LSSSSSSSS
+65 ALSSSSSSSSS

-86 TVMGTL
+86 AVMGTL
-92 PLSQPSDVWQ
+92 PLAQPNDVWQ

-182 QDIYSAPISNSQV
+182 QNIYSAPISNSQV

-209 SVDYTIDQYEYDM
+209 SAEYSLDQYEYDM

-239 EGTAQSQYKNDP
+239 AGTAQSQYKNDP

-269 VAKNGV
+269 VAQNGV

-294 KSTGRSKDFQVING
+294 RSTGRSKDFQVVNG
-308 DMTVPSSNDYYV
+308 DMTVPTSNDYYV

-330 LVPGVKYHVVLSANG
+330 LVPGVKYHLVLAVNG
-345 TDPKSINMLCNYVQT
+345 SDPTTISMLCNYVQT

-373 GTLSGQPNTAKLP
+373 TSLSGQPNTAKLP

-393 GVTTGNVTL
+393 GVTTGKVTL

-415 ASSSSSSASS
+415 AVSSSSSSSASS
-425 SHSSSASSGSSSA
+425 LSSSVSSSRSSSA

-443 SSSSSSVDSSSSSS
+443 SSSSSLSSSSSSAVDSSSSSS
-457 SSKSSSS
+457 SKL
-464 SSSKSSSSTKKANAK
+464 SSSTKTA
-479 TSSSSKATDA
+479 A
-489 KTSSSSKATNGKTS
+489 KTSSSSKATNAKSNSSSKVADDKTS
-503 SSSKVTD
+503 SSSV
-510 AKTSSS
+510 
-516 SAAPADQSSSSVAA
+516 APVDQSSSSVAA
-530 DPNANSSSSAVQPAT
+530 DPNASSSSSAVQPAT
-545 NTNAPAASSSQKP
+545 NTSVASSNQKP
-558 AAADNKVP
+558 ATADNKVP
-566 AASVAGGNAPT
+566 AASAGAPT
-577 TAKHAATSAQRTST
+577 TAKHAATSTQRNT

-600 KAVLA
+600 KAVLT